1 MSEKKIISTDR
12 APAAIGA
19 YSQAVVAG
27 DTVYVSGQIPFT
39 PEGELVSEDVAEQT
53 EQSLENLRAILIEAG
68 AELTDVVKVTV
79 FAADMDNFSRIND
92 IYADYFQ
99 EEPPARAFVEV
110 SRLPKDVEVEI
121 EAVAVL

>member
-53 EQSLENLRAILIEAG
+53 EQSLENLRAILAEAG
-68 AELTDVVKVTV
+68 ADLSDVVKVTV

-110 SRLPKDVEVEI
+110 SRLPRDVEVEI

>member
-53 EQSLENLRAILIEAG
+53 EQSLENLRAILAEAG
-68 AELTDVVKVTV
+68 AELSDVVKVTV

-110 SRLPKDVEVEI
+110 SRLPRDVEVEI